1 MTVKNGVPVKKKIH
15 INENTDRKIT
25 FKFCDARR
33 LMPSLTNANIMTK
46 HRLPKDRKV

>member
-1 MTVKNGVPVKKKIH
+1 MTVKNGVPVKKKY
-15 INENTDRKIT
+15 TLMKIRIVKIA

-33 LMPSLTNANIMTK
+33 LMPSLTTANIMTK